1 MLHKAI
7 TVTCCFRR
15 DHTYVCRLH
24 IRSRTEKSPPCAPC
38 TDWRPPRHAGEGASY
53 SSVQVS
59 ATENGWCMSEYE
71 PNSSSE
77 IDVVLPPHRRPT
89 PLEYSPFRTNP
100 RLPWD
105 RQRGYDNG
113 TQCTIPSNPHR
124 LSPFNR
130 QHEYPGMTADTI
142 RGRALLNSVAYPT
155 SSVPFH
161 ARRGRTTFPK
171 AITSRLSPYTG
182 LPGTFSIYISSSSSS
197 SSPSSN
203 GLSG

>member
-1 MLHKAI
+1 MS
-7 TVTCCFRR
+7 F
-15 DHTYVCRLH
+15 H
-24 IRSRTEKSPPCAPC
+24 IRSQPEKSPPCAPC

-77 IDVVLPPHRRPT
+77 IDVVLPLHRRPIVR
-89 PLEYSPFRTNP
+89 PLNIVHSAQT
-100 RLPWD
+100 
-105 RQRGYDNG
+105 RGCPGTGKGEYDNG
-113 TQCTIPSNPHR
+113 TQCTIPSNPHQ
-124 LSPFNR
+124 LSPFNL